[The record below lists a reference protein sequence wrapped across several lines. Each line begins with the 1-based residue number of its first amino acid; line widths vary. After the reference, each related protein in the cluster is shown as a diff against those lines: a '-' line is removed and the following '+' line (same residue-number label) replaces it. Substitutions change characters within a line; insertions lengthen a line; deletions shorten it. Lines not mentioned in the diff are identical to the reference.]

1 MENATRFD
9 GIILD
14 VDGTLWN
21 TTGIVAVAWNKA
33 IDSSGFKCR
42 KVNADMLQKEFGK
55 TMDVIA
61 LDLWPELDEEKRSM
75 LMSYCCTEEQIAL
88 KENQLDIM
96 YSGVKETVTEL
107 SSSVDFFIV
116 SNCQSGYIELVLEKT
131 GLLPYIRDFEC
142 FGNTGKGKSE
152 NIQLVVARNNLH
164 APVYVGDTQGDCDA
178 CRQAHIPFV
187 WASYGFGTA
196 DMYIEKLVQF
206 DDLKNVVTIK

>member
-42 KVNADMLQKEFGK
+42 KVNANMLQKEFGK

-96 YSGVKETVTEL
+96 YSGVKETVAEL

-178 CRQAHIPFV
+178 CRQAHIAFV
-187 WASYGFGTA
+187 WASYGFGAA